1 MDEHKPDDDRAF
13 GDGFFGDIE
22 FHNYLG
28 PGNIV
33 EGTVSFVGKTLLA
46 GSAVLGNITGRGQ
59 ETEIYVG
66 PDTKIE
72 GDIRGDRVVFGGLM
86 NGTIDSPRLA
96 VIKEGVVLGEIT
108 TDRGLS
114 VERGARIS
122 ARITMKKKRKSK
134 DK

>member
-1 MDEHKPDDDRAF
+1 MDEHKPDHGKL

-28 PGNIV
+28 PGNII
-33 EGTVSFVGKTLLA
+33 EGTVSFVGKTLLS
-46 GSAVLGNITGRGQ
+46 GSSVLGNITGRGH

-72 GDIRGDRVVFGGLM
+72 GDIRGDRVIFGGLM
-86 NGTIDSPRLA
+86 NGTIDSGSLW
-96 VIKEGVVLGEIT
+96 VIKEGVVMGEIT

-114 VERGARIS
+114 VEQGAKIS
-122 ARITMKKKRKSK
+122 AQITMKKKRKAK
-134 DK
+134 EK